1 MRTPKKV
8 VAVTGDENA
17 AIAADR
23 RRVADILES
32 EEGKRNPAMA
42 QKLALYSVLDVETA
56 RSILAEAPAAN
67 PYLQAMDR
75 EGPLGLGAAMV
86 DIPDDPKAARLK
98 ELSAGVAAF
107 NAEKGWMK
115 KPRNRE

>member
-32 EEGKRNPAMA
+32 PEGKRNPSMA
-42 QKLALYSVLDVETA
+42 QKLALYSVLDAETA

-75 EGPLGLGAAMV
+75 EGPLGLGAATV
-86 DIPDDPKAARLK
+86 DISGDPVAARRK
-98 ELSAGVAAF
+98 EIEASAAAF
-107 NAEKGWMK
+107 NAERGFTK
-115 KPRNRE
+115 KSKTWE

>member
-1 MRTPKKV
+1 MRAKKT

-17 AIAADR
+17 VIAVDR

-32 EEGKRNPAMA
+32 PEGKRNPGMA

-75 EGPLGLGAAMV
+75 EGPIGLASATV
-86 DIPDDPKAARLK
+86 DISGDPKADRLK
-98 ELSAGVAAF
+98 ELSVGVAAF
-107 NAEKGWMK
+107 NAEKGWTK
-115 KPRNRE
+115 KSKTRE